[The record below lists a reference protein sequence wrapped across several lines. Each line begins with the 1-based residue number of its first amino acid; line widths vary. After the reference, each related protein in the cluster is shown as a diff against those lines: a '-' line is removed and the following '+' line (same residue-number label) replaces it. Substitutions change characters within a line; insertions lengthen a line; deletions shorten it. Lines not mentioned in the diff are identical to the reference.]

1 MAENTPAAPGLTQP
15 AVESTVDREACPAES
30 GRPGWAL
37 LGLLLAVSAA
47 IAIMALGISAG

>member
-1 MAENTPAAPGLTQP
+1 MEENTPAVASVAQP
-15 AVESTVDREACPAES
+15 AVDREPCPQES

-47 IAIMALGISAG
+47 IAIMALGIAAG

>member
-1 MAENTPAAPGLTQP
+1 MADNNPAAASMAQP
-15 AVESTVDREACPAES
+15 TAVPAVDREPCPVES

>member
-1 MAENTPAAPGLTQP
+1 MAENTPAAVSATPQ
-15 AVESTVDREACPAES
+15 AVVSAESREPCPAES

-37 LGLLLAVSAA
+37 LGLFLAVSAA

>member
-1 MAENTPAAPGLTQP
+1 MAENIPAAVNLTQP
-15 AVESTVDREACPAES
+15 SVEAVADRESCPAES

>member
-1 MAENTPAAPGLTQP
+1 MADNIPAAASMAQP
-15 AVESTVDREACPAES
+15 TAVPAVDREPCPAES

>member
-1 MAENTPAAPGLTQP
+1 MAENTPAAVSFTAPTAAQ
-15 AVESTVDREACPAES
+15 AVDGEPCPAES